1 VDPLTHR
8 RLGISDSLLD
18 AVKGITEKKKLDPV
32 GKADADIDNDG
43 DVDKSDEYLKNRR
56 KAIKKSMKKDDKKP
70 SGKKDQVDL
79 EPELDDKMNESRL
92 IEQTAGQ
99 TGKDHFYGDEEETV
113 GAQSYKENKPLEK
126 GLRHVFKLEK
136 QGKVKVNYRDNRG
149 DHTDGN
155 TKTKAHRKPDITVHY
170 DHNTDDF
177 HGYTV
182 HHDGNQAHNKELHKP
197 QIHQESFN
205 GGLNEESI
213 KITYR
218 NPKDGK
224 THTMNVFTAQ
234 DARQAEMDL
243 KRQGM
248 MIIKKEMGEEKSPD
262 GVDKGAVDKHNCAT
276 HVYHEQWGEGQTIR
290 TMHAEPDEHGF
301 VEWYDVMFDHGIE
314 KGVPVAEMKVTLE
327 MSHGNHKKKK

>member
-79 EPELDDKMNESRL
+79 EPQLDDKMNESATAKKVAEG
-92 IEQTAGQ
+92 IE
-99 TGKDHFYGDEEETV
+99 D
-113 GAQSYKENKPLEK
+113 
-126 GLRHVFKLEK
+126 RHADAYERVIKHLD
-136 QGKVKVNYRDNRG
+136 KVKAPE
-149 DHTDGN
+149 H
-155 TKTKAHRKPDITVHY
+155 KAKFQKKLDTHLKSFDYHYEKDTGQEHHAVDDMHDLANDIKK
-170 DHNTDDF
+170 HNSKVSES
-177 HGYTV
+177 Y
-182 HHDGNQAHNKELHKP
+182 ELK
-197 QIHQESFN
+197 
-205 GGLNEESI
+205 EESI
-213 KITYR
+213 KIYYR

-248 MIIKKEMGEEKSPD
+248 NIIKKEMGEEKSPD

-290 TMHAEPDEHGF
+290 TMHADPDEHGF
-301 VEWYDVMFDHGIE
+301 VDWYDVMFEHGIE
-314 KGVPVAEMKVTLE
+314 KGVPVAEMKVTKE

>member
-1 VDPLTHR
+1 MDPLTHR

-18 AVKGITEKKKLDPV
+18 AVKGITEKKKMDPV

-43 DVDKSDEYLKNRR
+43 DVDKSDKYLHNRR

-70 SGKKDQVDL
+70 SGKKDDIDV
-79 EPELDDKMNESRL
+79 EPEIDDKMNE
-92 IEQTAGQ
+92 A
-99 TGKDHFYGDEEETV
+99 V
-113 GAQSYKENKPLEK
+113 
-126 GLRHVFKLEK
+126 
-136 QGKVKVNYRDNRG
+136 
-149 DHTDGN
+149 
-155 TKTKAHRKPDITVHY
+155 
-170 DHNTDDF
+170 
-177 HGYTV
+177 
-182 HHDGNQAHNKELHKP
+182 ELD
-197 QIHQESFN
+197 
-205 GGLNEESI
+205 EESI

-248 MIIKKEMGEEKSPD
+248 NIIKKEMGEELSSKEKMKRGLYNKKEENSPD

-290 TMHAEPDEHGF
+290 TMHADPDEHGF
-301 VEWYDVMFDHGIE
+301 VDWYDVMFEHGIE
-314 KGVPVAEMKVTLE
+314 KGVPVAEMKVTKE
-327 MSHGNHKKKK
+327 MSHGNHKKRK